1 MNRIVVVEDEVNI
14 RETLQE
20 ILEISGY
27 EVFTAENGKLGYHL
41 ILEKKPDLVL
51 CDVNM
56 PELDGFAMLE
66 AINQKMQD
74 EVMPA
79 FLFLTAKVETTEI
92 RHGMNLGADDYIL
105 KPFDTVEI
113 LKIIRLRLNKRKNI
127 LNARQEN
134 QSTISKQSFN
144 KLTIPTE
151 EGLELIPYK
160 EIIQCKAERAYC
172 TFYLNGGKKLLVS
185 KPMKEFEENLLQNGF
200 FRVHKSTIVNIEFA
214 IKYVRGKGGYLVL
227 SDGSNAVVST
237 RKKDELLKL
246 LQHK

>member
-1 MNRIVVVEDEVNI
+1 MNRIVIVEDEVNI

-27 EVFTAENGKLGYHL
+27 EVFAAENGRLGYDL
-41 ILEKKPDLVL
+41 ILKEKPDLVL

-79 FLFLTAKVETTEI
+79 FLFLTAKVEVKEI

-113 LKIIRLRLNKRKNI
+113 LKIIRLRLNKRQNI
-127 LNARQEN
+127 LGSREKGKVNTKKE
-134 QSTISKQSFN
+134 TFN
-144 KLTIPTE
+144 KLPIPTE
-151 EGLELIPYK
+151 EGLELIPFK
-160 EIIQCKAERAYC
+160 KIIQCKAERAYC
-172 TFYLNGGKKLLVS
+172 SFYVDGGKKLLVS
-185 KPMKEFEENLLQNGF
+185 KPMKEFEETLFNHGF
-200 FRVHKSTIVNIEFA
+200 FKVHKSNIVNIEYA
-214 IKYVRGKGGYLVL
+214 VKYVRGKGGYLVL
-227 SDGSNAVVST
+227 SDGSNVVVSS
-237 RKKDELLKL
+237 RKKEELLQL
-246 LQHK
+246 LQNK